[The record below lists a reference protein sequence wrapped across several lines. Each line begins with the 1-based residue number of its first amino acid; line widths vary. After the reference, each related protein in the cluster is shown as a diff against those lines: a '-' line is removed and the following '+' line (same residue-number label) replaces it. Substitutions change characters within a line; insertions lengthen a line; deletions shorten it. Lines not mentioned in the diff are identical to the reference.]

1 MDPQQVGILDL
12 LAMYRRVREALTKG
26 DLSTLAVIAGDL
38 LHAAA
43 PLLPKGGKVPPAPAL
58 PPDLQPLTM
67 PSIGG
72 IVGAVD
78 SIFSAWQIL
87 KQLFGNR

>member
-12 LAMYRRVREALTKG
+12 LAMYRRVREALAKG
-26 DLSTLAVIAGDL
+26 DLSTLAMIAGDL

-43 PLLPKGGKVPPAPAL
+43 PLLPKGKAPAAPAL

-72 IVGAVD
+72 LIGLISKAETILAV
-78 SIFSAWQIL
+78 L
-87 KQLFGNR
+87 KQLFAK

>member
-12 LAMYRRVREALTKG
+12 LAMYRKVREALTKG
-26 DLSTLAVIAGDL
+26 DLSTLASIAGDL

-43 PLLPKGGKVPPAPAL
+43 PLLPKGKAPAAPVL

-67 PSIGG
+67 PSLGG
-72 IVGAVD
+72 IIVAVD
-78 SIFSAWQIL
+78 SVFSAWQIL
-87 KQLFGNR
+87 KQLFAK